1 MGTLDFRKIVSVN
14 LKHQFRGPFLAACVI
29 TLLTPVLFPVSALPA
44 PASARPLEMF
54 LLWIGAVL
62 LTPICL
68 PEQDGNIR
76 DCVRVRKLDY
86 YCVCFM
92 RFIYS
97 AVVLFILEGIFVL
110 AMKFGECDVT
120 LLHFLGGS
128 ASALFFG
135 CLGFF
140 AAGISG
146 NVIAGYMI
154 QTVYYLMNYG
164 LKDKMGVFYLFSMS
178 AGSFR
183 EKWWLYLFSAVLV
196 AGASVGMRMKDKGKF

>member
-29 TLLTPVLFPVSALPA
+29 TLLTPVFFPVSALSKL
-44 PASARPLEMF
+44 ASARPLEMF

-62 LTPICL
+62 LTPVCL

-76 DCVRVRKLDY
+76 DCVRVRKVDY

-92 RFIYS
+92 RVIYS

-110 AMKFGECDVT
+110 AMKLGECDVT
-120 LLHFLGGS
+120 IWHFFGGS
-128 ASALFFG
+128 ASALFLG

-164 LKDKMGVFYLFSMS
+164 LKNKMGIFYLFSMS

-183 EKWWLYLFSAVLV
+183 EKWWLYLSSAVLI
-196 AGASVGMRMKDKGKF
+196 AGAFVGMRMKDKGKI